1 MTGYVQ
7 IFKVNYG
14 DEDKSNKLMS
24 FRVDDEK
31 HLEKYKTI
39 LTKIEDLK
47 SSEIDVLPIRDVRYA
62 KSKIR

>member
-1 MTGYVQ
+1 
-7 IFKVNYG
+7 
-14 DEDKSNKLMS
+14 MS

-62 KSKIR
+62 K